1 MAPEGS
7 EMFEFVAENTSAD
20 VLGLFEEEQQRL
32 VRVQAFQGRI
42 HQGKR
47 PECAQSKVQ
56 MA

>member
-7 EMFEFVAENTSAD
+7 EMFGFVAENTSAD